1 MATTERDYYEVLGV
15 ARTASDGD
23 IKRAFRRLARELHPD
38 VSAAPDA
45 EERFREVVEAYEV
58 LSKSET
64 RELYDR
70 FGHAGLRSG
79 GFTPGH
85 FDFGSVSDI
94 FAAFFGDEL
103 FGGVG
108 GGRMRQR
115 ARGADVAAEVEIE
128 LIEAANGVK
137 RTIPFQITVAC
148 EHCAGV
154 GAEPGSSPVRCP
166 TCEGTGYLQQVSR
179 GSFGRFVRT
188 HGCPRCQGSGRVVEH
203 PCTHCEGAGRVTEE
217 RPLDIEIPA
226 GIHDGQRIRL
236 SGGGHAGVLGG
247 RAGDAYV
254 LVHVRPDARFVREGD
269 DIFSTVDLT
278 ITQAALGAEV
288 TVPTLAGEVTLTFE
302 PGTQPGEIRVLR
314 GRGMPVLQGFGCGDH
329 RVLVNVCVPRRLTD
343 EQRKL
348 LEQFDG
354 VSGSENY
361 RSDDD
366 EGFFEKLK
374 SAFR

>member
-1 MATTERDYYEVLGV
+1 MATMGRDYYEVLGV
-15 ARTASDGD
+15 ERGASDGE

-38 VSAAPDA
+38 VSTAPDA

-64 RELYDR
+64 RDLYDR

-85 FDFGSVSDI
+85 FDYGNISDI
-94 FAAFFGDEL
+94 FAAFFGDDL

-115 ARGADVAAEVEIE
+115 ARGADVAAHVEIE
-128 LIEAANGVK
+128 LVEAANGVK
-137 RTIPFQITVAC
+137 RTIPFEVTVAC
-148 EHCAGV
+148 ERCAGG
-154 GAEPGSSPVRCP
+154 GAEPGTSPVKCL

-188 HGCPRCQGSGRVVEH
+188 HGCPRCRGSGRVIEQA
-203 PCTHCEGAGRVTEE
+203 CRDCEGTGRSVQK
-217 RPLDIEIPA
+217 RSLDVEIPP

-236 SGGGHAGVLGG
+236 TGEGHAGVVGG

-254 LVHVRPDARFVREGD
+254 LVRVKSDPRFVREAD

-278 ITQAALGAEV
+278 ITQAALGAEL
-288 TVPTLAGEVTLTFE
+288 TIPTLDGDAKLDFG

-314 GRGMPVLQGFGCGDH
+314 GKGMPVLQSYGRGDH
-329 RVLVNVCVPRRLTD
+329 RVLVNVSVPRRLTD
-343 EQRKL
+343 EQREL
-348 LEQFDG
+348 LEEF
-354 VSGSENY
+354 ER
-361 RSDDD
+361 RSSADTYGGGDD